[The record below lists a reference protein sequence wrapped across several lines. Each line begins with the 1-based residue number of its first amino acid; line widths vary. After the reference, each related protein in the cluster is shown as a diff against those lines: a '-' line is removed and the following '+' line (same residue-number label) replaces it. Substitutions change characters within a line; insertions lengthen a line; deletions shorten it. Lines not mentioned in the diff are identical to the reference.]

1 MIEYYYLSYQF
12 RAVNRFSNP
21 GRGRGYFSFCS
32 LFWTPKF
39 QKLVDK
45 SEDKKVY
52 IKRTKEH
59 LSATPNNRLG
69 DLPHGSKG
77 FRFGYSQR
85 KCKKTECFQCTLL
98 QYAFGTYLPAPLGL
112 GQLYIGDA
120 AINLGMV
127 MLDLMSGFFFI
138 KVPFCLKQWYPIPR
152 L

>member
-1 MIEYYYLSYQF
+1 M
-12 RAVNRFSNP
+12 
-21 GRGRGYFSFCS
+21 
-32 LFWTPKF
+32 
-39 QKLVDK
+39 
-45 SEDKKVY
+45 Y
-52 IKRTKEH
+52 IKRSIEH

-112 GQLYIGDA
+112 GQLYVGDA

-127 MLDLMSGFFFI
+127 MLDLKSGFFLI